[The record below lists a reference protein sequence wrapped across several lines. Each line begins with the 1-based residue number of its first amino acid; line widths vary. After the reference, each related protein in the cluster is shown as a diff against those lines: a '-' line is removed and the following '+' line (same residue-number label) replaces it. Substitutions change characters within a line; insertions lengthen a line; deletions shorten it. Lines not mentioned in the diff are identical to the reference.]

1 MIPKAGPAIYSVTG
15 VSYVPIVAGGSLARI
30 RFRWPRDVFCTGV
43 WIAAQSGSPADN
55 ALLTLQ
61 IEDATFQNLFGDG
74 QGASFAL
81 PSLAMIGGPIPSVG
95 APQAGFRWF
104 PFQQPV
110 AKGDL
115 WFFTVSNTA
124 AGDHTIVPILLL
136 AFDEAYPD
144 RIDELMGDTL

>member
-1 MIPKAGPAIYSVTG
+1 VIPKAGPAIYSVTG
-15 VSYVPIVAGGSLARI
+15 VSYVPIAAATSLERV

-43 WIAAQSGSPADN
+43 WLAAQSGNPADN

-74 QGASFAL
+74 QGGSFGLPAL
-81 PSLAMIGGPIPSVG
+81 ALLGGPTPGAG

-104 PFQQPV
+104 PLQQPI

-115 WFFTVSNTA
+115 WFFTIGNTA
-124 AGDHTIVPILLL
+124 TGDHTIVPVLLL
-136 AFDEAYPD
+136 TFDEAYPD
-144 RIDELMGDTL
+144 KIDMLMGEVL